1 MSKNTEVKC
10 PSCKEVFKVDDSV
23 YTDIV
28 KQVRD
33 QQFQDELNNRLES
46 AQKEKQSALQLKE
59 SELKIAF
66 QQQLA
71 EKQSAIEALKHKSKS
86 ELFDEVSKKEKQLQE
101 LKSKIDR
108 AETEKKL
115 ALSNAVKDVE
125 KERDQLVNDVK
136 LKEAEKQTA
145 DLDNKIQELLNSA
158 KSQAETISK
167 NIVDKTAQAISSKEK
182 NSLERIKQIEISAIQ
197 SIKNQASIELNNMI
211 TNYLSNLSD
220 SDRNK
225 VLEKS
230 VSDFKSIN

>member
-1 MSKNTEVKC
+1 MFEDPKFWLLVSFLLFVILMIK
-10 PSCKEVFKVDDSV
+10 PFKSML
-23 YTDIV
+23 IGGL
-28 KQVRD
+28 D
-33 QQFQDELNNRLES
+33 Q
-46 AQKEKQSALQLKE
+46 
-59 SELKIAF
+59 KI
-66 QQQLA
+66 
-71 EKQSAIEALKHKSKS
+71 EEIKSNINS
-86 ELFDEVSKKEKQLQE
+86 S
-101 LKSKIDR
+101 LKSFSD
-108 AETEKKL
+108 AET
-115 ALSNAVKDVE
+115 
-125 KERDQLVNDVK
+125 K

-158 KSQAETISK
+158 KSQAETLSK

-230 VSDFKSIN
+230 VSDFKSLN

>member
-1 MSKNTEVKC
+1 MFEDPKFWLLVSFVLFVILMIK
-10 PSCKEVFKVDDSV
+10 PFKSML
-23 YTDIV
+23 IGGL
-28 KQVRD
+28 D
-33 QQFQDELNNRLES
+33 Q
-46 AQKEKQSALQLKE
+46 
-59 SELKIAF
+59 KI
-66 QQQLA
+66 
-71 EKQSAIEALKHKSKS
+71 EEIKSNINS
-86 ELFDEVSKKEKQLQE
+86 S
-101 LKSKIDR
+101 LKSFSD
-108 AETEKKL
+108 AET
-115 ALSNAVKDVE
+115 
-125 KERDQLVNDVK
+125 K

-145 DLDNKIQELLNSA
+145 DLHNKIQELLNSA

>member
-1 MSKNTEVKC
+1 MFEDPKFWLLVSFVLFVILMIK
-10 PSCKEVFKVDDSV
+10 PFKSML
-23 YTDIV
+23 IGGL
-28 KQVRD
+28 D
-33 QQFQDELNNRLES
+33 Q
-46 AQKEKQSALQLKE
+46 
-59 SELKIAF
+59 KI
-66 QQQLA
+66 
-71 EKQSAIEALKHKSKS
+71 EEIKSNINS
-86 ELFDEVSKKEKQLQE
+86 S
-101 LKSKIDR
+101 LKSFSD
-108 AETEKKL
+108 AET
-115 ALSNAVKDVE
+115 
-125 KERDQLVNDVK
+125 K

-182 NSLERIKQIEISAIQ
+182 NSLERIKQIEITAIQ

>member
-1 MSKNTEVKC
+1 MFEDPKFWLLVSFLLFVILMIK
-10 PSCKEVFKVDDSV
+10 PFKSML
-23 YTDIV
+23 IGGL
-28 KQVRD
+28 D
-33 QQFQDELNNRLES
+33 Q
-46 AQKEKQSALQLKE
+46 
-59 SELKIAF
+59 KI
-66 QQQLA
+66 
-71 EKQSAIEALKHKSKS
+71 EEIKSNINS
-86 ELFDEVSKKEKQLQE
+86 S
-101 LKSKIDR
+101 LKSFSD
-108 AETEKKL
+108 AET
-115 ALSNAVKDVE
+115 
-125 KERDQLVNDVK
+125 K

-230 VSDFKSIN
+230 VSDFKSLN

>member
-1 MSKNTEVKC
+1 MFEDPKFWLLVSFVLFVILMIK
-10 PSCKEVFKVDDSV
+10 PFKSML
-23 YTDIV
+23 IGGL
-28 KQVRD
+28 D
-33 QQFQDELNNRLES
+33 Q
-46 AQKEKQSALQLKE
+46 
-59 SELKIAF
+59 KI
-66 QQQLA
+66 
-71 EKQSAIEALKHKSKS
+71 EEIKSNINS
-86 ELFDEVSKKEKQLQE
+86 S
-101 LKSKIDR
+101 LKSFSD
-108 AETEKKL
+108 AET
-115 ALSNAVKDVE
+115 
-125 KERDQLVNDVK
+125 K

-145 DLDNKIQELLNSA
+145 DLDNKIQELLDSA

>member
-1 MSKNTEVKC
+1 MFEDPKFWLLVSFVLFVILMIK
-10 PSCKEVFKVDDSV
+10 PFKSMM
-23 YTDIV
+23 IGGL
-28 KQVRD
+28 D
-33 QQFQDELNNRLES
+33 Q
-46 AQKEKQSALQLKE
+46 
-59 SELKIAF
+59 KI
-66 QQQLA
+66 
-71 EKQSAIEALKHKSKS
+71 EEIKSNINS
-86 ELFDEVSKKEKQLQE
+86 S
-101 LKSKIDR
+101 LKSFSD
-108 AETEKKL
+108 AET
-115 ALSNAVKDVE
+115 
-125 KERDQLVNDVK
+125 K

-220 SDRNK
+220 TDRNK

-230 VSDFKSIN
+230 VSDFKSLN

>member
-1 MSKNTEVKC
+1 MFEDPKFWLLVSFVLFVILMIK
-10 PSCKEVFKVDDSV
+10 PFKSML
-23 YTDIV
+23 IGGL
-28 KQVRD
+28 D
-33 QQFQDELNNRLES
+33 Q
-46 AQKEKQSALQLKE
+46 
-59 SELKIAF
+59 KI
-66 QQQLA
+66 
-71 EKQSAIEALKHKSKS
+71 EEIKTNINSS
-86 ELFDEVSKKEKQLQE
+86 
-101 LKSKIDR
+101 LKSFSD
-108 AETEKKL
+108 AET
-115 ALSNAVKDVE
+115 
-125 KERDQLVNDVK
+125 K
-136 LKEAEKQTA
+136 LKEAEKQTV

-230 VSDFKSIN
+230 VRDFKSIN

>member
-1 MSKNTEVKC
+1 ML
-10 PSCKEVFKVDDSV
+10 
-23 YTDIV
+23 IGGL
-28 KQVRD
+28 D
-33 QQFQDELNNRLES
+33 Q
-46 AQKEKQSALQLKE
+46 
-59 SELKIAF
+59 KI
-66 QQQLA
+66 
-71 EKQSAIEALKHKSKS
+71 EEIKSNINS
-86 ELFDEVSKKEKQLQE
+86 S
-101 LKSKIDR
+101 LKSFSD
-108 AETEKKL
+108 AET
-115 ALSNAVKDVE
+115 
-125 KERDQLVNDVK
+125 K